1 MALFLGAKARKCARP
16 RDNLGRTNNGFHIDD
31 REIALMWVR
40 GINAH
45 CTSGCVKMID
55 KHHEVTI
62 WGVSGNV
69 ISGSNFRVTGK
80 ETGANVKRWQEIEW
94 Q

>member
-1 MALFLGAKARKCARP
+1 
-16 RDNLGRTNNGFHIDD
+16 
-31 REIALMWVR
+31 MWVR

-55 KHHEVTI
+55 KNREVTI
-62 WGVSGNV
+62 WSVSGNV
-69 ISGSNFRVTGK
+69 IPGSNVCVTGK
-80 ETGANVKRWQEIEW
+80 ETGAGVKRRQEIEW